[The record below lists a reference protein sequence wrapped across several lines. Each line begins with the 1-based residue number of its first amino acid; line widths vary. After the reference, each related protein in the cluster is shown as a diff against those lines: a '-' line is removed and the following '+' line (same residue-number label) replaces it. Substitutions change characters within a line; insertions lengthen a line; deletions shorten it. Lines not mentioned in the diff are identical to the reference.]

1 MVVVCELLVVFSWAM
16 LPQEFNP
23 LETPLKA
30 SVCKT
35 ENQQDQDQSAA
46 VLHASEADVG
56 RSPPLWHVSEA
67 EVGRSSLLWHASE
80 AEATWNGVAW
90 HASEVVA
97 CFFDVAPSLE
107 ASASWRWL

>member
-1 MVVVCELLVVFSWAM
+1 MVVVCELLAVFSRAM

-35 ENQQDQDQSAA
+35 EHQQDHDQAA
-46 VLHASEADVG
+46 VLHASEAEVG

-67 EVGRSSLLWHASE
+67 EVGRSSLFWHASE
-80 AEATWNGVAW
+80 AEPLPVQEDSPLLPGSEAQPVA
-90 HASEVVA
+90 
-97 CFFDVAPSLE
+97 
-107 ASASWRWL
+107 